1 MIRRRAF
8 LQSAS
13 LGGLALGAGLTGS
26 LWSRSAQAIPLPP
39 RLILPENPRDPVR
52 LPAGSNKS
60 VLIIGGGLAGMSA
73 ALELAERGYQVTLR
87 EAGSVLGGRLATRRV
102 KLPVGEFS
110 IEHGLHMWFDNY
122 HVCKEILARLGVNKY
137 FRPYNQVHFQYRT
150 YKPEI
155 FESNPPRYPENML
168 KLIERSPNLGPLDAL
183 ANLKTLADSMFYN
196 HATNVSRFDSQ
207 TLRAWAKSRGVSN
220 KFYDVV
226 LQSAASVTLN
236 DPEKISAAEM
246 LEFMHL
252 FFVGQPKAM
261 NRQITTV
268 DHHTAVIGPWEAR
281 LRYLGVRI
289 ELARPVKGLRFA
301 LDRALG
307 EVGSSETFDQVV
319 LATDVKGSQSVL
331 AGSVALDSPAAVAL
345 ADVKA
350 KVGMMRVAP
359 PYKILRVWLDK
370 QPRAEVPDV
379 LETPQHRPINLLAQ
393 YHLLEAE
400 SRDFAMRTG
409 GSVLEFHLYANPLL
423 SVVPD
428 DALWPLV
435 RIPALELMPELASA
449 KLLARTVGSYSNF
462 TSFEVGQAS
471 ARPNSCY
478 AAENGIGNL
487 SLCGD
492 WVGTPDYP
500 TALME
505 RAVVT
510 GREAANSILL
520 SDHVRQVPFWVTAS
534 HGPGLI

>member
-1 MIRRRAF
+1 M
-8 LQSAS
+8 
-13 LGGLALGAGLTGS
+13 
-26 LWSRSAQAIPLPP
+26 
-39 RLILPENPRDPVR
+39 
-52 LPAGSNKS
+52 
-60 VLIIGGGLAGMSA
+60 
-73 ALELAERGYQVTLR
+73 
-87 EAGSVLGGRLATRRV
+87 
-102 KLPVGEFS
+102 
-110 IEHGLHMWFDNY
+110 
-122 HVCKEILARLGVNKY
+122 
-137 FRPYNQVHFQYRT
+137 
-150 YKPEI
+150 
-155 FESNPPRYPENML
+155 
-168 KLIERSPNLGPLDAL
+168 
-183 ANLKTLADSMFYN
+183 
-196 HATNVSRFDSQ
+196 
-207 TLRAWAKSRGVSN
+207 
-220 KFYDVV
+220 
-226 LQSAASVTLN
+226 TLN

-252 FFVGQPKAM
+252 FFVGSPKAM

-331 AGSVALDSPAAVAL
+331 GGRWHSIAQPRWRWPTSRPRWA
-345 ADVKA
+345 
-350 KVGMMRVAP
+350 MRVAP

-435 RIPALELMPELASA
+435 RIP
-449 KLLARTVGSYSNF
+449 RW
-462 TSFEVGQAS
+462 
-471 ARPNSCY
+471 
-478 AAENGIGNL
+478 
-487 SLCGD
+487 SLC
-492 WVGTPDYP
+492 P
-500 TALME
+500 
-505 RAVVT
+505 
-510 GREAANSILL
+510 S
-520 SDHVRQVPFWVTAS
+520 
-534 HGPGLI
+534 

>member
-13 LGGLALGAGLTGS
+13 LGGLALGSGLAGS
-26 LWSRSAQAIPLPP
+26 LWPRSAQAIPLPP
-39 RLILPENPRDPVR
+39 RLILPENLRDPPR
-52 LPAGSNKS
+52 LPSGTKKS
-60 VLIIGGGLAGMSA
+60 VLIIGGGLAGLSA

-87 EAGSVLGGRLATRRV
+87 EASSVLGGRLATRRI

-110 IEHGLHMWFDNY
+110 VEHGLHMWFDNY
-122 HVCKEILARLGVNKY
+122 HVCKEIHARLGVNKY

-150 YKPEI
+150 YKPEVL
-155 FESNPPRYPENML
+155 ESNPPRYPENML
-168 KLIERSPNLGPLDAL
+168 KLIERSPNLNLLDAL
-183 ANLKTLADSMFYN
+183 ANLKTLADSMFYD
-196 HATNVSRFDSQ
+196 HATNMARFDGQ
-207 TLRAWAKSRGVSN
+207 TLRAWARSRGVNN
-220 KFYDVV
+220 KFYDVI
-226 LQSAASVTLN
+226 LQPAAAVTLN

-246 LEFMHL
+246 LELMHL
-252 FFVGQPKAM
+252 YFVGQPKAM

-289 ELARPVKGLRFA
+289 ELSRPVKGLRFQ

-307 EVGSSETFDQVV
+307 EVGSSETFDAVV
-319 LATDVKGSQSVL
+319 LATDVKGTQSVL
-331 AGSVALDSPAAVAL
+331 AGSAALDSPAAESL
-345 ADVKA
+345 ADLKA
-350 KVGMMRVAP
+350 KVGAMRVAP

-370 QPRAEVPDV
+370 QPRTELPDV

-393 YHLLEAE
+393 YHLLEDE
-400 SRDFAMRTG
+400 SRAFAQRTG

-435 RIPALELMPELASA
+435 RVVALELMPELASA

-462 TSFEVGQAS
+462 TSFEVGQGT
-471 ARPNSCY
+471 ARPTSRY
-478 AAENGIGNL
+478 AIENGVENL
-487 SLCGD
+487 ALCGD
-492 WVGTPDYP
+492 WVGTPQYP

-510 GREAANSILL
+510 GREAANAILL
-520 SDHVRQVPFWVTAS
+520 SDHVRQVPYWVTAS
-534 HGPGLI
+534 RGPGLI